1 MISAL
6 LETPGVLLLVGL
18 GVVAGLWSSRLKKPW
33 WICAYL
39 APLVMVSAIALVRQK
54 AWLAFV
60 AGFSLITAGRN
71 EYVILSFA
79 LPMLLSTLIPRL
91 NTLRKKVLVSILI
104 AVASINLS
112 VLPFLVP
119 AFVINKL
126 AALETTFVGDV
137 CIQSTGYTC
146 GPACAVTA
154 LKALG
159 IDADEGQLAIAART
173 TSVCGTPDDMLKK
186 AIEKLYGS
194 QGVQCLCRYY
204 DSIEQLNG
212 DCPVIAI
219 IKYAPLI
226 DHYITIL
233 EVTSENLVVGDPL
246 NGKMTMSHEEFK
258 QKWRFVGIEVRRT
271 NNQNSVNNSMA
282 EELI

>member
-6 LETPGVLLLVGL
+6 LETLGVLLLVGL

-60 AGFSLITAGRN
+60 TGFSLITAGRN
-71 EYVILSFA
+71 EYVILCFA

-194 QGVQCLCRYY
+194 QGAQCLCRYY

-226 DHYITIL
+226 DHYVTIL
-233 EVTSENLVVGDPL
+233 EVASEHFVVGDPL

-258 QKWRFVGIEVRRT
+258 QK
-271 NNQNSVNNSMA
+271 
-282 EELI
+282 